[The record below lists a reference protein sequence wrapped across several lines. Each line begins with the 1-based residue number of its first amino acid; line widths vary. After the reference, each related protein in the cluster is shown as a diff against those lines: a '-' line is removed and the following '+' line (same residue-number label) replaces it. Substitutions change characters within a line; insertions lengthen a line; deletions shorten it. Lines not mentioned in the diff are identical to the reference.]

1 MLFGDGAGAAL
12 LTGSSDGS
20 GILGSNLHSDG
31 RLWHLLS
38 MDSPESLNPDLRT
51 KEWQGPFIQ
60 MNGADIFKHAVRLM
74 EDSVVTLLRRHN
86 LTIAEVGLMIPHQ
99 ANIRILKNLKERL
112 GIAEERLFINLDK
125 YGNTSAASIPI
136 ALDEAHRQGRLRR
149 GDIVLLCTFG
159 GGLTWGSLLM
169 RW

>member
-1 MLFGDGAGAAL
+1 
-12 LTGSSDGS
+12 
-20 GILGSNLHSDG
+20 
-31 RLWHLLS
+31 